1 MVENTRNNKAW
12 NADAF
17 TCHRRGTGA
26 PKVMQP
32 RVVDLR
38 SLCNFNK
45 RATFTR
51 AFIEIAKAAK
61 VDDARLHDLRRAGA
75 TAMTSER
82 IGIPR
87 FIVSRVLNHASD
99 TGDAA
104 SVTAI
109 YDRNAYLPE
118 KRRALNAWAELLQV
132 ITSMGHATLQARSRL
147 AKAANRHS

>member
-45 RATFTR
+45 RASKSRGLNGFPRT
-51 AFIEIAKAAK
+51 ASGWKQWIWIASL
-61 VDDARLHDLRRAGA
+61 VRSFDGA
-75 TAMTSER
+75 EVHC
-82 IGIPR
+82 
-87 FIVSRVLNHASD
+87 FLYQ
-99 TGDAA
+99 GDGF
-104 SVTAI
+104 
-109 YDRNAYLPE
+109 Y
-118 KRRALNAWAELLQV
+118 
-132 ITSMGHATLQARSRL
+132 
-147 AKAANRHS
+147 